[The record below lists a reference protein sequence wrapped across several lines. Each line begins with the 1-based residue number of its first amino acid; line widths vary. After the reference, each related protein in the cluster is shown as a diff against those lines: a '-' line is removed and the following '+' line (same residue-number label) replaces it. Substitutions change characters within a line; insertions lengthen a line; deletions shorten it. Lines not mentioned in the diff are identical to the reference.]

1 MSKAAVRGAKSIAK
15 CIAPPTSC
23 FHLEILFF
31 FSFPHVFH
39 KLGRFDMITAA
50 SVSRA
55 VLLSN
60 SARSETKERIV
71 RADSEGKCVAAGG
84 SGIGCGLPVDRNARA
99 RRLQERVVT
108 RVCR

>member
-1 MSKAAVRGAKSIAK
+1 MSKAAVRGAKFTAK

-84 SGIGCGLPVDRNARA
+84 LESVAAFPSIATHEQGDCRNAW
-99 RRLQERVVT
+99 
-108 RVCR
+108 

>member
-1 MSKAAVRGAKSIAK
+1 MSKAAVRGAKSTAK
-15 CIAPPTSC
+15 CMVPPTSC
-23 FHLEILFF
+23 FHLEILFFFF

-84 SGIGCGLPVDRNARA
+84 LESVAAFPSIATHEQGDCRNAW
-99 RRLQERVVT
+99 
-108 RVCR
+108 